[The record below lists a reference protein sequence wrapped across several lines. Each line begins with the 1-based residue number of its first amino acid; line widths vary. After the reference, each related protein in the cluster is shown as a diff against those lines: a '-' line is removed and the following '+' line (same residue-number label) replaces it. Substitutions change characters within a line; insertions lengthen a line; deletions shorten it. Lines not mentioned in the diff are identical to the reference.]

1 MAKTQIADVVVPE
14 IFEPYSQ
21 QISMQ
26 KSALVQSGA
35 IAVDAQVSEMMSG
48 GGITFNLPSFRD
60 LEDTDENVSSDT
72 GGDSTPDKT
81 SASQEIGVRLSR
93 NKSWASTDLT
103 ADLAGEDPMES
114 IAQRVANYWTRRY
127 QHIFVATTMGLFAD
141 NDAAPSG
148 GDLHVQGDL
157 THDISGMAYA
167 PGLTDF
173 SAEATIETF
182 ATAGDAQDILRL
194 CMMHSVVFARAQKN
208 NLIDYIPDAEGRIS
222 IPTYL
227 GKPVIVD
234 DGMPNPAGAGAA
246 QTAAGIFHTWFLGA
260 GAFRLGFGTPK
271 QPVEVDRKPEANNGG
286 GEETLFNR
294 KALCLHP
301 TGHAFIGNLVGK
313 PGGPSNAAT
322 SGNLAHADS
331 WSRVYP
337 ERKQIPIARLITRE
351 Y

>member
-1 MAKTQIADVVVPE
+1 MAKVQIADVVVPE

-21 QISMQ
+21 QLSMQ
-26 KSALVQSGA
+26 KSALIQSGA
-35 IAVDAQVSEMMSG
+35 VAVDAQVSEMMAG

-72 GGDSTPDKT
+72 GSDSVPEKT

-93 NKSWASTDLT
+93 NKSWSSTDLV
-103 ADLAGEDPMES
+103 ADLAGVDPMES
-114 IAQRVANYWTRRY
+114 IAQRISNYWARRY
-127 QHIFVATTMGLFAD
+127 QHILVATLMGVFAD
-141 NDAAPSG
+141 NAAAPTG
-148 GDLHVQGDL
+148 GDLHVQNDL
-157 THDISGMAYA
+157 THNVSGGGYTA
-167 PGLTDF
+167 GLTDF

-194 CMMHSVVFARAQKN
+194 CLMHSVVFTRAQKN

-246 QTAAGIFHTWFLGA
+246 QTASGIFHTWFLGE
-260 GAFRLGFGTPK
+260 GALRLGFGMPK
-271 QPVEVDRKPEANNGG
+271 VPVEVDRKPEANNGG

-294 KALCLHP
+294 KSLCLHP
-301 TGHAFIGNLVGK
+301 TGHAFIGNLVGA
-313 PGGPSNAAT
+313 PGGPSNLAT

-337 ERKQIPIARLITRE
+337 ERKQIRMARLITRE